1 MGGLEGSRLLVFW
14 CLDFDLDLQYSES
27 FGGGVRGRGMESL
40 SLGDGEASEEVFV
53 LMFNSVWGRRRVL
66 RRALSLEEGDAE
78 GNEGESILSRWG
90 SSQRKGF
97 CSAVS
102 VSLTHPLCLFSW
114 PTTRTALYRTV
125 P

>member
-1 MGGLEGSRLLVFW
+1 
-14 CLDFDLDLQYSES
+14 
-27 FGGGVRGRGMESL
+27 VRGRGMESL
-40 SLGDGEASEEVFV
+40 SLGDGEAREDVFV

-66 RRALSLEEGDAE
+66 RRALSLEGDAE
-78 GNEGESILSRWG
+78 GNEGESILTRWG

-97 CSAVS
+97 SSAVS
-102 VSLTHPLCLFSW
+102 LSVSHTPSLSW